1 MKGDKQGWS
10 KQKRKEWHEV
20 RKAGPLSGGQS
31 TEDSALLPKRQERIL
46 NKEYH
51 GPI

>member
-1 MKGDKQGWS
+1 MKGDRQGWNE
-10 KQKRKEWHEV
+10 QKTKEWHETP
-20 RKAGPLSGGQS
+20 KAGPLFGGQS
-31 TEDSALLPKRQERIL
+31 TEDSALLPKRQGKIL